1 MSDIVDAF
9 RFLLIWFG
17 TMVLLWLGFYF
28 FEQYLMNTFVFE
40 SVPILGLVTLVSILE
55 VFLLMLTMVHYVE
68 WRLLTLFLFSIFLFV
83 YGCFILSG
91 VPVFSTFAGMFLYS

>member
-28 FEQYLMNTFVFE
+28 FEQYLMNTFFFE
-40 SVPILGLVTLVSILE
+40 SVPILGLVTRFYFES
-55 VFLLMLTMVHYVE
+55 F
-68 WRLLTLFLFSIFLFV
+68 
-83 YGCFILSG
+83 FINADNGSLC
-91 VPVFSTFAGMFLYS
+91 